1 MGNLKSKNKIS
12 KDEKEVKSNKP
23 KLVIKKSMFELRIKW
38 KANVNETSELER
50 IHVIITNY
58 NGSVKNIAFDNN
70 YYYTTVVFY
79 RKNSM
84 IGFKDHLKRTEDI
97 KFI

>member
-1 MGNLKSKNKIS
+1 MGNLKSKNKTS
-12 KDEKEVKSNKP
+12 KDEKDVKSNKP

-50 IHVIITNY
+50 IHVIISNY
-58 NGSVKNIAFDNN
+58 NGSVKNIAFDNS

-84 IGFKDHLKRTEDI
+84 IGFKDHLQRTQDI